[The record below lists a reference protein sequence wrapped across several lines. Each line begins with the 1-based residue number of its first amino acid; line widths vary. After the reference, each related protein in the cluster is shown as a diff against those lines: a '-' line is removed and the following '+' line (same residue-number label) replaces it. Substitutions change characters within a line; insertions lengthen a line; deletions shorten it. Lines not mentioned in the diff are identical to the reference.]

1 MPEDTV
7 ILPTPT
13 PYKHFIP
20 TPTPFVSVI
29 ATPSVPASLGIVETE
44 PGGVPQADWALAA
57 FTALGISLS
66 VLNRLVRRAR

>member
-1 MPEDTV
+1 MPETI

-29 ATPSVPASLGIVETE
+29 ATPDAPASLGIVE
-44 PGGVPQADWALAA
+44 PAPVKQFDWILA
-57 FTALGISLS
+57 FFIIVSS
-66 VLNRLVRRAR
+66 VVAGCIQIRRKIG